1 LAVKSL
7 VVIDVIDRVVFETSS
22 VRVGA
27 FRCPTD
33 HPSFHDSGPIRGHCF
48 VFPRTPVVIQ
58 HKDDRP
64 FAADSTLVTL
74 YNRGQEYRRERVSP
88 DGDRCDWYAV
98 SDEVLRDALADR
110 DPQAADDCRRPI
122 RFAFART
129 SADTYLL
136 QRQLF
141 TRVSQAAPPDPLFVE
156 ETVFA
161 LLERVINHAYGDKSI
176 VGARRVSR
184 RSALLAHAACEVL
197 GRCFAEPLTL
207 AQIADSIGTSPFHL
221 CRSFRRATGMTMHDY
236 RNQLRLRSTLDAL
249 ENPQTD
255 LSQLALAAGYSS
267 HSHFTA
273 SFRRAFGITPSIV
286 RKSIR
291 GEFENL

>member
-1 LAVKSL
+1 
-7 VVIDVIDRVVFETSS
+7 VIDRVVFETSS

-33 HPSFHDSGPIRGHCF
+33 DPSFHDSGPIREHCF

-110 DPQAADDCRRPI
+110 DPHAADDHRRPI
-122 RFAFART
+122 RFPYART

-141 TRVSQAAPPDPLFVE
+141 TRVSQAAPADPFYVE

-161 LLERVINHAYGDKSI
+161 LLGRVIEQAYAGRSI
-176 VGARRVSR
+176 VGARRISR
-184 RSALLAHAACEVL
+184 RSEVLAHSACELL

-207 AQIADSIGTSPFHL
+207 SQIAGAIGASPFHM

-249 ENPQTD
+249 EDPRTD

-273 SFRRAFGITPSIV
+273 SFRRAFGVTPSAARNRIH
-286 RKSIR
+286 RST
-291 GEFENL
+291 EFENL